1 MPLNPNFDQNPV
13 GNRECFQI
21 CYQTSQD
28 HPIITETYFGAA
40 KLVQTMP
47 NDGRQLLC
55 SENTMVVIH
64 RGNVYYPRNG
74 KLFLITEN
82 IGHIVGHQIG
92 NDGTIALEKKSGAV
106 TIYRGSFLKISHI
119 KTSDIM

>member
-1 MPLNPNFDQNPV
+1 M
-13 GNRECFQI
+13 
-21 CYQTSQD
+21 
-28 HPIITETYFGAA
+28 A

-47 NDGRQLLC
+47 NDGRQLIC
-55 SENTMVVIH
+55 SANTMVVIH

-82 IGHIVGHQIG
+82 VGLIVGHQIG
-92 NDGTIALEKKSGAV
+92 NDGAIALEKKSGAV
-106 TIYRGSFLKISHI
+106 HIYRGSLLKMSHM